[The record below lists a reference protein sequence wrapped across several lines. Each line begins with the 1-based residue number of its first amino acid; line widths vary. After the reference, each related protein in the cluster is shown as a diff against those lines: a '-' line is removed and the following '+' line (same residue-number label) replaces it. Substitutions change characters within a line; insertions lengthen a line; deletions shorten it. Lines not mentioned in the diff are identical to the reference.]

1 MSTMMTETPEALPAE
16 ERRGGEEG
24 IDWDKV
30 RPGEEFPPREADE
43 RFELEND
50 SDAAPLYAWCGTP
63 GCGGT

>member
-1 MSTMMTETPEALPAE
+1 MSTVMTEAPEAPPAE

-30 RPGEEFPPREADE
+30 RPGEEFPGREPDD
-43 RFELEND
+43 RCELED
-50 SDAAPLYAWCGTP
+50 DISPLDAWCGFP